1 LHHINVKLDG
11 DDDSRALLFEHQ
23 QAWEDWLLRSH
34 NLVPEV
40 WVRLAKQGS
49 KKKTGNQA
57 GLRSMTH
64 AEALES
70 ALCFG
75 WIDAQKKP
83 ENATAWLQRFTPRG
97 KRSIWSKINCQK
109 AMALV
114 ACGRMKDSGLKEIL
128 RAKQDGRWARAY
140 DSSRTATVPEDFAAA
155 LDKSV
160 KAKAFFATL
169 ESRNRYAIL
178 FRIQTVKKAETRAR
192 KITEFV
198 AMLERQEKIH
208 P

>member
-1 LHHINVKLDG
+1 LDDIKFKYARG
-11 DDDSRALLFEHQ
+11 EASPVLRFESQ
-23 QAWEDWLLRSH
+23 QAWEHWLLRNH
-34 NLVPEV
+34 DQVPGV
-40 WVRLAKQGS
+40 WVRLAKKGANKDS
-49 KKKTGNQA
+49 
-57 GLRSMTH
+57 GLHSMTH

-97 KRSIWSKINCQK
+97 KRSTWSKINCQK

-140 DSSRTATVPEDFAAA
+140 DSPRTATVPEDFAAA

-169 ESRNRYAIL
+169 ESRNRHAIL

-192 KITEFV
+192 KITEFF